1 MLENRE
7 GSGQL
12 DLYILVNFVIGE
24 RFLFL
29 SSLLVDFIQYILFRD

>member
-7 GSGQL
+7 GSDQL

-24 RFLFL
+24 RFLFP
-29 SSLLVDFIQYILFRD
+29 SSLLADFIGYILFRD